1 MDAQV
6 SKWGNSYALRIP
18 AAMAKLLNVTEGS
31 KVDLAVEEGALVVR
45 PARPRLQ
52 LADLLAGVNQ
62 NNLHAET
69 STGKA
74 VGNEF

>member
-45 PARPRLQ
+45 PARARLH
-52 LADLLAGVNQ
+52 LADLLAGVNE

-69 STGKA
+69 PTGKT
-74 VGNEF
+74 VGNEI